1 MKENASQRRLRT
13 ERENKDIDAIR
24 YREQKMRFS
33 RFLHGMEGLL
43 AQRSKL
49 FNPIELLRRT
59 PTRKLNTTDSEGDF
73 MTTQHSDK
81 KAGAMPA
88 KDASGEPVPVVER
101 NIRRPDPDTDKVDK
115 AITPKSIKSHEQDAE
130 KLQDKVTDVE
140 KKLDR

>member
-1 MKENASQRRLRT
+1 
-13 ERENKDIDAIR
+13 
-24 YREQKMRFS
+24 
-33 RFLHGMEGLL
+33 
-43 AQRSKL
+43 
-49 FNPIELLRRT
+49 
-59 PTRKLNTTDSEGDF
+59 